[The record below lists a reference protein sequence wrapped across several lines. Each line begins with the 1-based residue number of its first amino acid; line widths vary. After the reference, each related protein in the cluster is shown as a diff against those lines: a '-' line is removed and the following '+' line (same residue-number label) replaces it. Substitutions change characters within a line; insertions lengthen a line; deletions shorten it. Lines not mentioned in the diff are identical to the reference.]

1 MNSAVGPGARKP
13 LPLPATS
20 ISLMAPSAALK
31 VLVVDDNDD
40 DRLALQGMLEK
51 QGYVPCLAADGREA
65 VAAFV
70 REKPD
75 AVLMNVD
82 LPGMDGFQATEY
94 IRELCGDSFVPVLFI
109 TGDTDENSLAECI
122 QRGGNDFIPKPVHP
136 GVLKAKIEAFTQL
149 RRLYETVK
157 AQRDEL
163 AQHQRWIEREYQI
176 AEAVLA
182 RFIHSGSLDSP
193 NIKYMLSPEAIF
205 NGDILLAAHRPSGEL
220 HVLLGDFTGHG
231 LSAAIGAIP
240 MADIFFGMTEKGFGI
255 PEIVAEANVKL
266 RRVLPR
272 GLFLA
277 AAMLEWDGK
286 NRRLSIWNGGLPEA
300 MLYRNADRMLA
311 ARFPSKSFP
320 LGVVESEQLDCSVES
335 CEVADGDRVYLYTDG
350 LVEARGPSGEMF
362 SEAQLERCFGEG
374 YEPAAMF
381 ERIMWELN
389 RFRGGAPQNDDVT
402 LFELT
407 VDSTAVHAAA
417 GSTVMAPRA
426 PSVWSVDFE
435 FGYDALRG
443 FDPLP
448 TMMQVLLDAQ
458 RLHQHK
464 QRIYMVLA
472 ELFLNALEHGL
483 LGLDSTIKSGP
494 GGFGVYYTE
503 KEKRLAELAQGRI
516 KVRLSHAANSGS
528 GGRLVIRVEDS
539 GPGFDFHRKLAA
551 LTENEGVHG
560 RGVMLIRSVCESLN
574 YEGTGNIAEAVYAWN
589 LDHKPD

>member
-1 MNSAVGPGARKP
+1 MEPVVGPGARKP

-20 ISLMAPSAALK
+20 MALVSPSAALK
-31 VLVVDDNDD
+31 VLVVDDNEN
-40 DRLALQGMLEK
+40 DRVALQRMLEK

-65 VAAFV
+65 VALFV

-75 AVLMNVD
+75 AVLMDVS

-109 TGDTDENSLAECI
+109 TGDTDESCLAECI

-176 AEAVLA
+176 AEAVLS

-193 NIKYMLSPEAIF
+193 NIKYLLSPEAIF
-205 NGDILLAAHRPSGEL
+205 NGDILLAARRPSGEL

-240 MADIFFGMTEKGFGI
+240 VADIFFGMTEKGFGI

-277 AAMLEWDGK
+277 AAMLEWDSK
-286 NRRLSIWNGGLPEA
+286 NRRLSIWNGGLPPA
-300 MLYRNADRMLA
+300 LLYRGADRTVGGN
-311 ARFPSKSFP
+311 FPSKAFP
-320 LGVVESEQLDCSVES
+320 LGVVDSEQLDCSVET
-335 CEVADGDRVYLYTDG
+335 CEVQDGDRVYLYTDG
-350 LVEARGPSGEMF
+350 LVEARNNAGEMF
-362 SEAQLERCFGEG
+362 GEARLNQCFAER
-374 YEPAAMF
+374 YEPAVLF

-402 LFELT
+402 LFELSIEP
-407 VDSTAVHAAA
+407 VEVNAVA
-417 GSTVMAPRA
+417 GTSALAPRA
-426 PSVWSVDFE
+426 PTEWSVAFE
-435 FGYDALRG
+435 FGHDTLRS

-448 TMMQVLLDAQ
+448 MMMQVLLDAQ

-483 LGLDSTIKSGP
+483 LGLDSAIKSGP
-494 GGFGVYYTE
+494 GGFGQYYSE
-503 KEKRLAELAQGRI
+503 KEKRLAELGPGRI
-516 KVRLSHAANSGS
+516 KVRLSHAVNGS
-528 GGRLVIRVEDS
+528 GGRLTMRVEDS
-539 GPGFDFHRKLAA
+539 GPGFDFNKKLAA
-551 LTENEGVHG
+551 LQDNTGVHG
-560 RGVMLIRSVCESLN
+560 RGVMLIRSVCESLQ
-574 YEGTGNIAEAVYAWN
+574 YEGAGNIAEAVYAWN
-589 LDHKPD
+589 LDSKPD